1 MFAASP
7 INAHGTIPGLL
18 LFHCKPEG
26 NTMFAAIPGQAQ
38 GITTCLLLLWHNI
51 MFGDILVQDCG
62 TLPGLLLLQHK
73 PMA

>member
-1 MFAASP
+1 
-7 INAHGTIPGLL
+7 
-18 LFHCKPEG
+18 
-26 NTMFAAIPGQAQ
+26 MFAAIPGQAQ

-51 MFGDILVQDCG
+51 MFGDIPVQDCG